1 MNDAAVVPGG
11 PHTGARSRANFL
23 IKLLDAGR
31 PMQIADVGAR
41 LTGGPGAPYDMLMK
55 LGAAELSAFEPDADA
70 LAQLQAADLVN
81 TKIFP
86 HAVGKPGPA
95 TFYSHQIGTLSSIY
109 RIKETAAAYL
119 GKNFWARRKIEEIPM
134 DLVSLDTI
142 ADFPR
147 LDLLKMDAQGAELDI
162 LRGAKDTL
170 AQAVVVIP
178 EVRFYQMYHDEPMWA
193 DVDSELRGQGFVLH
207 RFMHQKSVCLPG
219 PQKRRFNVR
228 RNHSQLLDGDAVYI
242 RDLETWDRLSDVQLK
257 MMALCADTVFQSHDL
272 VAYLLD
278 RLGERGAVPKNAAR
292 AYVDRVPDDILGPM
306 PEKDAAPA
314 EDDDSGD
321 ADSAK

>member
-1 MNDAAVVPGG
+1 MNDAAGVPSG
-11 PHTGARSRANFL
+11 PHTGDRSRANFL

-31 PMQIADVGAR
+31 PMQIADIGAR
-41 LTGGPGAPYDMLMK
+41 LTGGAGAPYDLLMR

-70 LAQLQAADLVN
+70 LAQLQAAELIN
-81 TKIFP
+81 TRVFP
-86 HAVGKPGPA
+86 YAVGKPGPA

-109 RIKETAAAYL
+109 RIKETAASYL

-134 DLVSLDTI
+134 ELVSLDTI

-162 LRGAKDTL
+162 LQGAKAALSD
-170 AQAVVVIP
+170 AVVVIP

-219 PQKRRFNVR
+219 SQKRRFNVR
-228 RNHSQLLDGDAVYI
+228 RNYSQLLDGDAVYI
-242 RDLETWDRLSDVQLK
+242 RDLETWDKLSDVQLK
-257 MMALCADTVFQSHDL
+257 MMALCADAVFKSHDL

-278 RLGERGAVPKNAAR
+278 RLAERGAVPKNAAR
-292 AYVDRVPDDILGPM
+292 AYVDRVPEDILGPM
-306 PEKDAAPA
+306 PDKGAVAA
-314 EDDDSGD
+314 EDDDADGTSD
-321 ADSAK
+321 A